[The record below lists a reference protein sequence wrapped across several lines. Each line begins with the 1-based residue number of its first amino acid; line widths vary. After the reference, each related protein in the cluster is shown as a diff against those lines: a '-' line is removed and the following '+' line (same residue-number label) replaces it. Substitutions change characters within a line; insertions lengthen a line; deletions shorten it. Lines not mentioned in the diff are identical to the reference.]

1 MRVLS
6 RSPARKACKC
16 VEHCRVPVRWGQRR
30 HARYARIAHGDVGAA
45 AAASSC
51 ICATIGH
58 STSSARIV
66 QKYSLTCPILPS
78 RIVNTMQYWLQY
90 GLPSQVT
97 ALPSNSTT
105 TRASSAVTDLICGRN
120 PRSEEHTSEL
130 QSLMRISYAVFC
142 LKKKKNTRLRPIQQ

>member
-16 VEHCRVPVRWGQRR
+16 VEHCRVPVRWRQRR

-51 ICATIGH
+51 IFATIGH

-90 GLPSQVT
+90 GLP
-97 ALPSNSTT
+97 
-105 TRASSAVTDLICGRN
+105 
-120 PRSEEHTSEL
+120 RSEEHTSEL
-130 QSLMRISYAVFC
+130 QSLIRISYAVFC
-142 LKKKKNTRLRPIQQ
+142 LKNKK